1 MIVLV
6 TNRPGSVGVNGLLID
21 VIKYP
26 VFFFWKASLSDF
38 ANVTLVSDDYES
50 VIR

>member
-1 MIVLV
+1 MDEGWDEGWKSREIWMED
-6 TNRPGSVGVNGLLID
+6 G
-21 VIKYP
+21 IK
-26 VFFFWKASLSDF
+26 VQGKF